1 MKFKAKVLDSAAIER
16 ALARIAH
23 EIIENTADSREVI
36 LVGILRR
43 GLPLAER
50 IADNIRRFS
59 ELSVTVA
66 SLDTAPYRDDRRD
79 DGARGGNELPDSEGK
94 TVVLVDDVICT
105 GRTVRAALDALIDQG
120 RPACV
125 RLAVLV
131 DRGHRELPIRGDY
144 VGKNIPTSRREI
156 IKVNIPPVD
165 DSLDTCLYAADE

>member
-50 IADNIRRFS
+50 IAENIRRFS

-66 SLDTAPYRDDRRD
+66 SLDTASYRDDRRG
-79 DGARGGNELPDSEGK
+79 DGARGGNDLPDIEGK

-125 RLAVLV
+125 RLAVLI